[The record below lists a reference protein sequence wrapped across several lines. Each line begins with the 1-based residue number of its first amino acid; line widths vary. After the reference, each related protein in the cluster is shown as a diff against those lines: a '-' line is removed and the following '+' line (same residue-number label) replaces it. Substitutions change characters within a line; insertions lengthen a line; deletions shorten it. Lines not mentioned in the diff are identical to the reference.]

1 MKKFLSELSLASAV
15 AVNNSIV
22 VAANQRY
29 RDEDNYKKEIINL
42 ISMFDAFYKAP
53 GNENI
58 NKIAEVI
65 TGEITYNHLVD
76 ISDIM
81 TTCHT
86 VYSDALLCGIIKTS
100 FETDEEILCKAKTYE
115 NVKLVGLHS
124 DRETTEFD
132 IAYIS
137 VMLCTWLA
145 LGAGGVL
152 IKNYA
157 EILENQVSFF
167 TRFRRFGNISAET
180 KMKMA
185 DFFKNLSVEL
195 DQYSKMLEKQNL
207 ENLEKLDEI

>member
-1 MKKFLSELSLASAV
+1 MKFFLSELSLAAAV

-22 VAANQRY
+22 VAANQRF

-65 TGEITYNHLVD
+65 TGEIPYKHLVD

-86 VYSDALLCGIIKTS
+86 VYSDALMCGIIKNS
-100 FETDEEILCKAKTYE
+100 FETDDEIICKLKSYE
-115 NVKLVGLHS
+115 DVKLVGLHS

-157 EILENQVSFF
+157 EILENQITFY
-167 TRFRRFGNISAET
+167 TRFRRFGNIEAET
-180 KMKMA
+180 KMRMA

-195 DQYSKMLEKQNL
+195 DQYTKMLET
-207 ENLEKLDEI
+207 EKEGTNDEI